1 MPYAPPKKQKKSPAK
16 LQDVDRRVMEVR
28 GGHRDNHLVGVQG
41 YILHDGMHAVPDPCQ
56 LPATYGTD
64 GKPPPRQSANNPRG
78 NGMPRCL
85 KPSRPWNYEDGT
97 GRWGAVH
104 PASIH
109 RAAYGN
115 PWFCFQEPGFASA
128 MEVQQ
133 ADGHMGKHVMSHT
146 FKGMLMPSASTMQE
160 RVVAVLKQ
168 LQHVLVPKHKGAYK
182 GWPHVGPSHPSVH
195 DGIYALTHPPWHGT
209 RSLCINFDPSMIHTM
224 GMAKW
229 MACQDGYLQL
239 TLGTVKEE
247 GQRRAKKVRIRAHRF
262 IMFACIGADQGGLTG
277 KVVMHTCNNKGCMN
291 PAHMLVGSTP
301 QNMVEDYSSLQT
313 DRQRLLAD
321 RNVAAG

>member
-1 MPYAPPKKQKKSPAK
+1 
-16 LQDVDRRVMEVR
+16 
-28 GGHRDNHLVGVQG
+28 
-41 YILHDGMHAVPDPCQ
+41 
-56 LPATYGTD
+56 
-64 GKPPPRQSANNPRG
+64 
-78 NGMPRCL
+78 
-85 KPSRPWNYEDGT
+85 
-97 GRWGAVH
+97 
-104 PASIH
+104 
-109 RAAYGN
+109 
-115 PWFCFQEPGFASA
+115 

-146 FKGMLMPSASTMQE
+146 FKGMLMPSAGTMQE
-160 RVVAVLKQ
+160 RVVAVLQQ
-168 LQHVLVPKHKGAYK
+168 LQHVLVPKHRGAYT

-209 RSLCINFDPSMIHTM
+209 RSLCINFDPPMIHTL

-247 GQRRAKKVRIRAHRF
+247 GQRRAKTVRIRAHRF

-291 PAHMLVGSTP
+291 PAHMLVGSSQ

-321 RNVAAG
+321 RDVAAG